1 MALGS
6 FANLEPYRL
15 PASQNPLDV
24 LIQGFQQGV
33 ALQQIPEQLRNARL
47 NEALKQEIQGLNIQA
62 LRNQAIKDQYAIDN
76 PNAKLM
82 ADLQMAMIEK
92 PYGLERLDPSIGS
105 LAQPGAINLTED
117 ETLARIPIGPG
128 FESDIPKAAPVGPT
142 LEQIIA
148 SNGQATG
155 FVQNPLLRS
164 QQQQA
169 EADAYLQKHPV
180 TMVREQDAQ
189 GNVFLRPSRSVGG
202 APITAAPLNV
212 EGGGQLKGAVKTSG
226 ALTETAKLTAFRKA
240 SEAGIDPDNPKYF
253 NEETQS
259 TDFTRLVV
267 DTGKATRE
275 NKRLEDAAKASGLT
289 GKSKTSLEE
298 LNAAS
303 KQLDSLNDEVLEIAR
318 SGKTPG
324 FLDNMIAAEISF
336 PASGGISAGWQQLL
350 KGIQSDESKV
360 LEDRK
365 AVVASQLNKAVS
377 GLATT
382 LSEDRK
388 TSYLPRPGDTFED
401 LIRKVSSLREY
412 VDNQR
417 RGLSEGSAPVVP
429 TAPAPSG
436 IQIRSIKRVQ

>member
-6 FANLEPYRL
+6 FANLAPYRSAVSG
-15 PASQNPLDV
+15 PTQNPLDA

-33 ALQQIPEQLRNARL
+33 AIEQIPQTLQQDALNRELQQAIAQSKLNQL
-47 NEALKQEIQGLNIQA
+47 QTGEIQKVGDNLIRINPQTGQA
-62 LRNQAIKDQYAIDN
+62 EIIFRSESPVSSQFVGFDKSGN
-76 PNAKLM
+76 PIAFNPRDRSLSVLPAPQG
-82 ADLQMAMIEK
+82 ADIT
-92 PYGLERLDPSIGS
+92 GS
-105 LAQPGAINLTED
+105 LQPKTLLP
-117 ETLARIPIGPG
+117 ETLSTVFGDQGAVR
-128 FESDIPKAAPVGPT
+128 VG
-142 LEQIIA
+142 
-148 SNGQATG
+148 
-155 FVQNPLLRS
+155 
-164 QQQQA
+164 
-169 EADAYLQKHPV
+169 
-180 TMVREQDAQ
+180 
-189 GNVFLRPSRSVGG
+189 SRSTEATPLTVGG
-202 APITAAPLNV
+202 VQVT
-212 EGGGQLKGAVKTSG
+212 KTQPSKSTG
-226 ALTETAKLTAFRKA
+226 ALTENQRLGALGRAAKAN
-240 SEAGIDPDNPKYF
+240 IDPDNPKYF

-259 TDFTRLVV
+259 TDFSRLII
-267 DTGKATRE
+267 DTGKAERE
-275 NKRLEDAAKASGLT
+275 AKRLEYAAKASGLT

-303 KQLDSLNDEVLEIAR
+303 RQLDSLNDEVLEIAR

-324 FLDNMIAAEISF
+324 FLDNMIAAETSY
-336 PASGGISAGWQQLL
+336 PASGAISAGWQQLL
-350 KGIQSDESKV
+350 KGVQSDESKV

-417 RGLSEGSAPVVP
+417 GGLSEGSAPVVP